1 MELHVSVIC
10 ASMPSI
16 RNLLRRYMPYV
27 MGQST
32 SDTQLSTTRHGT
44 EKSGK
49 SVKDIITIRTMDS
62 DEENFISL
70 DDYNSANRT
79 VPLDD
84 SDYSGRVRTPPLND
98 YGHLEHSNN
107 RTLPLPSDD
116 AYTHATTE
124 TIVTAGNAAQGARK
138 KRLGWF

>member
-1 MELHVSVIC
+1 
-10 ASMPSI
+10 
-16 RNLLRRYMPYV
+16 MPYV

-32 SDTQLSTTRHGT
+32 SDTELSNTARGT

-70 DDYNSANRT
+70 DDYNSTNRT
-79 VPLDD
+79 APLDAD
-84 SDYSGRVRTPPLND
+84 DYSGRVRTPPLDD
-98 YGHLEHSNN
+98 YSHLQHSDN

-124 TIVTAGNAAQGARK
+124 TIVTAGNAAQVNRK
-138 KRLGWF
+138 KRKGWF